1 MDHDPPSGSRLV
13 CHPHRVLGDAL
24 PLHGAL
30 EHALQHSG
38 DLLHAGW
45 REAVALELCE
55 VAVEHGGTQLAQFHA
70 ADVRQDVPVPQRL
83 VGPQGLR
90 LEVRNGVFDE
100 PLLAELGQRY
110 PAGVHDPE
118 LPQPPQSTNLGV
130 ERLGVALPA
139 DRLGAIPTVFV
150 APANT
155 PYLPAV
161 AASDLLDAH
170 AWPRSTGRSTERKLP
185 GGAGLRAEMPWA
197 GPDGVGETGS
207 AVIQR
212 LNSSSGTRSRAR
224 TRKASNS
231 PLSIAR

>member
-1 MDHDPPSGSRLV
+1 M
-13 CHPHRVLGDAL
+13 
-24 PLHGAL
+24 
-30 EHALQHSG
+30 
-38 DLLHAGW
+38 
-45 REAVALELCE
+45 
-55 VAVEHGGTQLAQFHA
+55 T
-70 ADVRQDVPVPQRL
+70 VPQRL

-90 LEVRNGVFDE
+90 LEVRNGVLDE

-170 AWPRSTGRSTERKLP
+170 ATPRSTARSIERKLAA
-185 GGAGLRAEMPWA
+185 GAGLRADIP
-197 GPDGVGETGS
+197 
-207 AVIQR
+207 
-212 LNSSSGTRSRAR
+212 
-224 TRKASNS
+224 
-231 PLSIAR
+231 